1 MPVHI
6 DPEDDHD
13 PDVAAARLPSREV
26 VRDDLTGLLADL
38 PRPDR
43 VVLHYLDEQIKGHPV
58 ICSIC
63 LLYTSD
69 AADERSS
76 VDLGGRRILKKKKY
90 SHTPSWRYSHQLD
103 RTLITHNNILISKHT
118 KHK

>member
-58 ICSIC
+58 ICSISLNFRIAPWWC
-63 LLYTSD
+63 N
-69 AADERSS
+69 RSHACT
-76 VDLGGRRILKKKKY
+76 VMVRQILG
-90 SHTPSWRYSHQLD
+90 
-103 RTLITHNNILISKHT
+103 
-118 KHK
+118 